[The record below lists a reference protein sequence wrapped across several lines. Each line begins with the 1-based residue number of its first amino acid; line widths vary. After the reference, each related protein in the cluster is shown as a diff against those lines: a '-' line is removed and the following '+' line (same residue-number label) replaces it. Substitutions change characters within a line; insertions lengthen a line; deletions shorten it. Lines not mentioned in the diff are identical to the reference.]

1 MTPLGYLIIF
11 SYAGF
16 LLWLAVHGVRSRWP
30 SSAQRAMTYGL
41 IPAGL
46 AAVFFVGQLFSGADD
61 QPAEPPG
68 VAGID
73 PNATRDR
80 LRELSAVLI
89 AADKKGDAKLA
100 NAVLLTAV
108 ALLVTIEHQPGAKQA
123 GAALYNCALAAKHL
137 SAGAESV
144 TRSGRWLN
152 EDQFQAAAGSCST

>member
-1 MTPLGYLIIF
+1 MSKVGYLIIF

-30 SSAQRAMTYGL
+30 SSAQRAMAYGL

-46 AAVFFVGQLFSGADD
+46 AAVFFVGQLFSGGDD

-68 VAGID
+68 LAGID

-80 LRELSAVLI
+80 LRELSAVLV
-89 AADKKGDAKLA
+89 AADKKGDVELAKT
-100 NAVLLTAV
+100 VLLLTV
-108 ALLVTIEHQPGAKQA
+108 ALHVTIEHQPGVKQV

-137 SAGAESV
+137 STGAESV
-144 TRSGRWLN
+144 TSGGRWLN
-152 EDQFQAAAGSCST
+152 EDRFQVAAGDCRT